1 MPLTI
6 RAPTFNEL
14 SGLSDLCFR
23 SKAVWGYDEKFME
36 ACRGELSFEP
46 RDLELTP
53 IAVAELNGKPIGV
66 AQVKVVDGEAD
77 LLKLFVEPSA
87 LRSGTGKALLVWA
100 TDVAK
105 KLGATRLTIDAD
117 PDAAPFYRRMG
128 AYDVGQAPFGSV
140 PGRMLPKL
148 VMNLSLRTSLQV
160 RNCEGLRSAPGDRQG
175 VEGAVPYDEGV
186 AIHIGPEPCA
196 DVRKGAG
203 EASAGECTG
212 QPLNRERPIIL
223 GAGTVPNVEGQTHGR
238 L

>member
-6 RAPTFNEL
+6 RAPTIDEL
-14 SGLSDLCFR
+14 SDLSDLCFR
-23 SKAVWGYDEKFME
+23 SKAVWGYDVEFMD

-53 IAVAELNGKPIGV
+53 IAVAEHDGRPIGV
-66 AQVKVVDGEAD
+66 AQVKVVDDEAD

-105 KLGATRLTIDAD
+105 KLGATRLIIEAD

-128 AYDVGQAPFGSV
+128 AYDVGQAPSGSV

-148 VMNLSLRTSLQV
+148 AMSL
-160 RNCEGLRSAPGDRQG
+160 CP
-175 VEGAVPYDEGV
+175 
-186 AIHIGPEPCA
+186 A
-196 DVRKGAG
+196 D
-203 EASAGECTG
+203 
-212 QPLNRERPIIL
+212 
-223 GAGTVPNVEGQTHGR
+223 
-238 L
+238 

>member
-6 RAPTFNEL
+6 RPPTIDEL

-23 SKAVWGYDEKFME
+23 SKAIWGYDEEFME

-53 IAVAELNGKPIGV
+53 IAVAEHDGKPIGV
-66 AQVKVVDGEAD
+66 AQLKIVDDGAD

-87 LRSGTGKALLVWA
+87 LRSGTGKALLAWA

-105 KLGATRLTIDAD
+105 KLGATRLTIEAD

-128 AYDVGQAPFGSV
+128 AYDVGQAPSGSV

-148 VMNLSLRTSLQV
+148 AMNLCPADGPSGPKL
-160 RNCEGLRSAPGDRQG
+160 APPDQSGRPD
-175 VEGAVPYDEGV
+175 
-186 AIHIGPEPCA
+186 
-196 DVRKGAG
+196 DVR
-203 EASAGECTG
+203 
-212 QPLNRERPIIL
+212 
-223 GAGTVPNVEGQTHGR
+223 
-238 L
+238 

>member
-1 MPLTI
+1 LPLTI
-6 RAPTFNEL
+6 RAPTSNEL
-14 SGLSDLCFR
+14 PGLSELCFR

-46 RDLELTP
+46 HDLELTP

-66 AQVKVVDGEAD
+66 AQVKVADGEAD

-105 KLGATRLTIDAD
+105 KLGATQLTIDAD

-128 AYDVGQAPFGSV
+128 AYDVGQAPSGSV

-148 VMNLSLRTSLQV
+148 VMNL
-160 RNCEGLRSAPGDRQG
+160 CP
-175 VEGAVPYDEGV
+175 
-186 AIHIGPEPCA
+186 A
-196 DVRKGAG
+196 D
-203 EASAGECTG
+203 
-212 QPLNRERPIIL
+212 
-223 GAGTVPNVEGQTHGR
+223 
-238 L
+238 